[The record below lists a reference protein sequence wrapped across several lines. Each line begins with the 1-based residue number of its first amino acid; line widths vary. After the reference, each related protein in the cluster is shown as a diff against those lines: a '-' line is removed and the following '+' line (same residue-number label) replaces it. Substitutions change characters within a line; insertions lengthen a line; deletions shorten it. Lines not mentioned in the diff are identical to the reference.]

1 MHTHQSSLL
10 KNYGTVF
17 ASLDS
22 SFFTNLEL
30 ELGGTLKRSVIGG
43 GVVLRPI

>member
-1 MHTHQSSLL
+1 MHTHQSPPL

-17 ASLDS
+17 ASLNAL
-22 SFFTNLEL
+22 FFTNLEL
-30 ELGGTLKRSVIGG
+30 ELGGTLKHSVIGG